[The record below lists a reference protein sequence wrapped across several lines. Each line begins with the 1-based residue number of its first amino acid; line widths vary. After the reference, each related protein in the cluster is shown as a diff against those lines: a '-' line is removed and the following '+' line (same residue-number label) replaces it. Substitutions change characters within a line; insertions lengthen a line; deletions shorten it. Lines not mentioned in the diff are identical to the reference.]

1 MEKKIIIS
9 NDKKKK
15 EPCSSVNIY
24 EKKKKNPQNHKF
36 IVSNT
41 KYIEKKNKKIAYGS
55 RK

>member
-1 MEKKIIIS
+1 MTR
-9 NDKKKK
+9 KK

-24 EKKKKNPQNHKF
+24 EKKKTHKF

-41 KYIEKKNKKIAYGS
+41 KHIEKKIVYGS